1 MRELV
6 TDKFKLIGGHPA
18 LDFVNTVGGRIEDGS
33 DCGYSVWS
41 DKLAEVAD
49 LASWSVKAGFLT
61 ADEADSLLNTL
72 TKDPSAAKKMLKKA
86 IEIRE
91 VLYRIFK
98 AVIEKRVPEPKDLTI
113 FNNELLAARK
123 SESLSYKDGGFSW
136 TWNDSPVE
144 RVLWIVMRSAAD
156 LLASDALSKVGQ
168 CGGPECRWLFLDE
181 SRRHNRQWCDMKDC
195 GNLAK
200 VRRFRNRKA
209 AI

>member
-1 MRELV
+1 MR

-33 DCGYSVWS
+33 DRGYSIWS

-49 LASWSVKAGFLT
+49 LASWSMKAGFLT
-61 ADEADSLLNTL
+61 ADEADSLLSTL
-72 TKDPSAAKKMLKKA
+72 TKDPNAAKKMLKKA

-98 AVIEKRVPEPKDLTI
+98 AVIEKRVPEPGDLTI

-136 TWNDSPVE
+136 TWKDSPVE
-144 RVLWIVMRSAAD
+144 RTLWMVMSAAAD
-156 LLASDALSKVGQ
+156 LLASDSLSKVGQ

-209 AI
+209 TI